1 MESESIFTTIKR
13 SIKDSFV
20 WVLGG
25 DPYNGKTL
33 IDLNPDNELTTT
45 PRNANPINWTR
56 IIIFLVGFGF
66 LFLLIFPIIKRL
78 TWDKLKK

>member
-1 MESESIFTTIKR
+1 MESESIFTTIGR

-33 IDLNPDNELTTT
+33 IDLNPENDLTDKKGST
-45 PRNANPINWTR
+45 PINWTR

-66 LFLLIFPIIKRL
+66 LFLLLFPIVKRF
-78 TWDKLKK
+78 TWDKLKR